1 MDCNNNCGH
10 IFRNINRCKPASI
23 VKSCASGL
31 NHQLCNGDKQ
41 DENINPFI
49 FQFPPL
55 SPRLFTHKRL
65 LQCCDNLFAVY
76 VRPATENA
84 ARGLKAET
92 AGSLTSLS
100 GPGRY
105 PDRKQLD
112 APLNTTLKN
121 TWAENAKATG
131 ARDEPVENL
140 MDFSRGGTTWR
151 WPRRTTRHSRNIVS
165 KTYCAVKKKKKT
177 L

>member
-1 MDCNNNCGH
+1 MQKPCGSELHRQHPGFSFDQFQMNSAINVKCNNNCRH
-10 IFRNINRCKPASI
+10 ILRNIRRRKPALI
-23 VKSCASGL
+23 MKKQCVRPEPLAS
-31 NHQLCNGDKQ
+31 NSDKQ

-65 LQCCDNLFAVY
+65 LQCCDNLYAVY

-121 TWAENAKATG
+121 T
-131 ARDEPVENL
+131 
-140 MDFSRGGTTWR
+140 
-151 WPRRTTRHSRNIVS
+151 
-165 KTYCAVKKKKKT
+165 
-177 L
+177 